1 MARKSGRAPFSG
13 MDTTVSSTTVV
24 PSTVSRLTLPNT
36 VDVTVPDSGTNGLAI
51 DFKGN
56 VLGCSQGNSQMA
68 QAIVTVNLSAGT
80 VSPFITTDASGRHF
94 NSPND
99 LTVRTDGTIYFT
111 DPDYQIAG
119 RANETGIK
127 GVYRVSPSNVVSVID
142 SSFNEP
148 NGIALSPDE
157 TVLYV
162 ADTAANTIS
171 KFTVLADGSTSG
183 KATFASMT
191 APDGDAIDCAGNVYW
206 ASNNT
211 PGKVYVFSPS
221 GTQLGTFSLGT
232 TDKPTNVAF
241 GGADHKTLYVST
253 SPRKIYS
260 VALNIPGF
268 PY

>member
-1 MARKSGRAPFSG
+1 MWRFRTRVPMAWRFH
-13 MDTTVSSTTVV
+13 
-24 PSTVSRLTLPNT
+24 
-36 VDVTVPDSGTNGLAI
+36 
-51 DFKGN
+51 FKGN

-80 VSPFITTDASGRHF
+80 VSPLITTDASGHHF

-119 RANETGIK
+119 RTNETGIK
-127 GVYRVSPSNVVSVID
+127 GIYRVSPSNVVSVVD

-162 ADTAANTIS
+162 ADTAANTIR
-171 KFTVLADGSTSG
+171 KFTVLSDGSTSG
-183 KATFASMT
+183 KATFANMT
-191 APDGDAIDCAGNVYW
+191 SPDGDAIDCAGNVYW
-206 ASNNT
+206 VSNST
-211 PGKVYVFSPS
+211 PGKVYVFSPT
-221 GTQLGTFSLGT
+221 GTQLGTFSLGAG
-232 TDKPTNVAF
+232 DKPTNIGF
-241 GGADHKTLYVST
+241 GGTDRKTLYIST